1 MGNVAIC
8 CAEEKVN
15 EDVDHETMIAEVAM
29 RNQASKKARH
39 DIHDIHGLQHWYI
52 HVHTNVC

>member
-29 RNQASKKARH
+29 RNQASKKGKA
-39 DIHDIHGLQHWYI
+39 
-52 HVHTNVC
+52 